1 MAGLDNLRADV
12 AQHAASVRAGMD
24 AAPSRMGNT
33 GTDMLNV
40 GRGIGTNASN
50 NVKAWQDINAPVH
63 AGTPDARPPTTA
75 EKSAR
80 VLRAAQQ
87 TVAGI
92 TGALGSLKSALDVG
106 FADLTAPLA
115 AIAPSLPAATIA
127 SMYIGTPHAH
137 PAHPPSGP
145 PPVPPTPCPSIG
157 VVTLG
162 PTPRVLINSMPAA
175 RCDDIG
181 LAPTCMGLPPAW
193 FKIKTGSSNV
203 MIGGARAARLGD
215 ICVACKNI
223 PDPPPI
229 SAGKVMAALGKAANV
244 ASTAMHYAGI
254 AAGALG
260 IAANIAEAEVED
272 DAAMAAG
279 KALAA
284 AMEAAQMA
292 MDQAKAAV
300 EKTMWKDPTL
310 PPSGSLGAIT
320 DPSHATVLIG
330 GFPMVNIPD
339 PVGALL
345 NRLKRYKAPSPP
357 DEEEAA
363 EGVGSCPG

>member
-1 MAGLDNLRADV
+1 MVDPG
-12 AQHAASVRAGMD
+12 S
-24 AAPSRMGNT
+24 
-33 GTDMLNV
+33 DMLNV
-40 GRGIGTNASN
+40 GRGAGTNVSN
-50 NVKAWQDINAPVH
+50 AAKAWHEINAPVD
-63 AGTPDARPPTTA
+63 AGTPDERPPTTA

-87 TVAGI
+87 TVAAI
-92 TGALGSLKSALDVG
+92 TGALGVVKTTLDVG

-115 AIAPSLPAATIA
+115 AIAPSLPAATMG
-127 SMYIGTPHAH
+127 SMYVGAPHAH
-137 PAHPPSGP
+137 PSHPPSGP

-203 MIGGARAARLGD
+203 MIGGARAARMGD
-215 ICVACKNI
+215 ICVTCKNI

-244 ASTAMHYAGI
+244 ASKAMHYASI
-254 AAGALG
+254 ASGALD
-260 IAANIAEAEVED
+260 IAANIAEAEVD
-272 DAAMAAG
+272 DDGAVAAG

-284 AMEAAQMA
+284 AMESAQMA
-292 MDQAKAAV
+292 VDQAKAAV

-310 PPSGSLGAIT
+310 PPSGSLGAII

-339 PVGALL
+339 PVGELL
-345 NRLKRYKAPSPP
+345 NRLKRYKAPPPP
-357 DEEEAA
+357 DEEDGA
-363 EGVGSCPG
+363 GVGSCPG